1 MVGVAKWLRRQVV
14 ALEIEGSNPSAHPID
29 FLRVAALPFLF
40 VKAIV
45 VNQAARIEDVAL
57 DTNDVEIPQVGP
69 GDVLVRAKVCGL
81 CRTDLH
87 IIEGDLPKRKLP
99 VIPGHQV
106 IGVVEQVGQGVSGVK
121 PGDRVGVA
129 WLNWT
134 CGDCSFCKLGRENL
148 CTRARFTGYD
158 VDGGYGEYLS
168 TPADFVYPIPT
179 VFSDEHAAP
188 LLCGGVIGYRAL
200 KLSRLEPGQRL
211 GLYGFGSS
219 AHIVLQL
226 ARHLKCR
233 VFVFTRSAEHQEMAL
248 EMGAEWAGMAA
259 DRPPEEVDASI
270 IFAPAG
276 ELVPQALSSIKKGG
290 TLVLAGVAMSP
301 IPEMPYEL
309 LYGER
314 SVRSVANATRQ
325 DAMELLEMAT
335 QAPVETQIQTF
346 RLQEANEAL
355 RLLKAGKINGS
366 AVFMI
371 S

>member
-1 MVGVAKWLRRQVV
+1 MWPWRSRVQIPPLT
-14 ALEIEGSNPSAHPID
+14 PSIFFVSLLCD
-29 FLRVAALPFLF
+29 SYL
-40 VKAIV
+40 VKAVIL
-45 VNQAARIEDVAL
+45 NQAARIEDVAL
-57 DTNDVEIPQVGP
+57 HAKDVDIPQAGP
-69 GDVLVRAKVCGL
+69 GDVLIRVKACGL

-87 IIEGDLPKRKLP
+87 IIEGDLPQRKLP

-106 IGVVEQVGQGVSGVK
+106 IGVVEQMGHEVSGVR

-134 CGDCSFCKLGRENL
+134 CGACGFCKSGRENL
-148 CTRARFTGYD
+148 CTRAKFTGYD
-158 VDGGYGEYLS
+158 VDGGYAEYLS
-168 TPADFVYPIPT
+168 APAYFVYRIPES
-179 VFSDEHAAP
+179 FSDEHAAP

-200 KLSRLEPGQRL
+200 KLSQVGPGQSL

-226 ARHLKCR
+226 ARYLNCR
-233 VFVFTRSAEHQEMAL
+233 VFVFTRSAEHQEMAM
-248 EMGAEWAGMAA
+248 EMGVEWAGTAA
-259 DRPPEEVDASI
+259 DRSPEKMDASI

-290 TLVLAGVAMSP
+290 ALVLAGVTMSR
-301 IPEMPYEL
+301 IPEMPYQL

-314 SVRSVANATRQ
+314 SVRSVANATRR
-325 DAMELLEMAT
+325 DAIELLDIAD
-335 QAPVETQIQTF
+335 QAQIETQIQTF
-346 RLQEANEAL
+346 SLQQAGEAL

-366 AVFMI
+366 GVFVI

>member
-1 MVGVAKWLRRQVV
+1 M
-14 ALEIEGSNPSAHPID
+14 
-29 FLRVAALPFLF
+29 
-40 VKAIV
+40 KAVI

-57 DTNDVEIPQVGP
+57 DTNDVEIPRVGS
-69 GDVLVRAKVCGL
+69 GDILVRVKACGL

-106 IGVVEQVGQGVSGVK
+106 IGVVEQVGQEASGVK

-134 CGDCSFCKLGRENL
+134 CGACGFCRLGRENL
-148 CTRARFTGYD
+148 CIRARFTGYN
-158 VDGGYGEYLS
+158 VDGGYAEYIS
-168 TPADFVYPIPT
+168 APADFVYPIPES
-179 VFSDEHAAP
+179 FSDEHAAP

-200 KLSRLEPGQRL
+200 KLSQVEPGQGL

-248 EMGAEWAGMAA
+248 EMGAEWAGTAA
-259 DRPPEEVDASI
+259 DRPPEEIDSSI

-276 ELVPQALSSIKKGG
+276 ELVPQALSSMKKGG

-314 SVRSVANATRQ
+314 VLRSVANATRR
-325 DAMELLEMAT
+325 DAMELLEMAA
-335 QAPVETQIQTF
+335 QAPVETKIQTF
-346 RLQEANEAL
+346 SLQEANEAL

-366 AVFMI
+366 GVFVI
-371 S
+371 G

>member
-1 MVGVAKWLRRQVV
+1 MWPWR
-14 ALEIEGSNPSAHPID
+14 S
-29 FLRVAALPFLF
+29 RVQIPPLTPFIFFASLLCDSIF
-40 VKAIV
+40 VKAVIL
-45 VNQAARIEDVAL
+45 NQAAPIEDVAL
-57 DTNDVEIPQVGP
+57 HTTDVEVPQAGP
-69 GDVLVRAKVCGL
+69 GDVLVRVKACGL

-87 IIEGDLPKRKLP
+87 VIEGDLPQHKLP
-99 VIPGHQV
+99 LIPGHQV
-106 IGVVEQVGQGVSGVK
+106 IGVVEQMGHEVSGMR

-134 CGDCSFCKLGRENL
+134 CGSCGFCKSGRENL
-148 CTRARFTGYD
+148 CARARFTGYD
-158 VDGGYGEYLS
+158 VDGGYAEYLS
-168 TPADFVYPIPT
+168 APAYFVYRIPES
-179 VFSDEHAAP
+179 FSDEHAAP

-200 KLSRLEPGQRL
+200 KLSQVGPGQLL

-226 ARHLKCR
+226 ARHLECR

-248 EMGAEWAGMAA
+248 EMGAEWAGTAA
-259 DRPPEEVDASI
+259 DRPPQEMDASI

-276 ELVPQALSSIKKGG
+276 ELVPQALSPLRKGG
-290 TLVLAGVAMSP
+290 ALVLAGVTMSP

-314 SVRSVANATRQ
+314 SVRSVANATCR
-325 DAMELLEMAT
+325 DAMELLDIAD
-335 QAPVETQIQTF
+335 QAQIQTQIQTF
-346 RLQEANEAL
+346 SLQEASEAL

-366 AVFMI
+366 GVFVI

>member
-1 MVGVAKWLRRQVV
+1 M
-14 ALEIEGSNPSAHPID
+14 
-29 FLRVAALPFLF
+29 
-40 VKAIV
+40 KAVIL
-45 VNQAARIEDVAL
+45 NQAALIEDVAL
-57 DTNDVEIPQVGP
+57 DTNDVEVPQASP
-69 GDVLVRAKVCGL
+69 GEILIRVKACGL

-87 IIEGDLPKRKLP
+87 IIEGDLPQRKLP
-99 VIPGHQV
+99 VIPGHQA
-106 IGVVEQVGQGVSGVK
+106 IGVVEQLGQGASGVK

-134 CGDCSFCKLGRENL
+134 CGACGFCRLGQENL
-148 CTRARFTGYD
+148 CTRAEFTGYD
-158 VDGGYGEYLS
+158 VDGGYAEYIS
-168 TPADFVYPIPT
+168 APADFAYPIPDS
-179 VFSDEHAAP
+179 FSGEHAAP

-200 KLSRLEPGQRL
+200 KLSQVEPGQAL

-248 EMGAEWAGMAA
+248 EMGAEWAGTAA
-259 DRPPEEVDASI
+259 DRPPEEMDASI

-276 ELVPQALSSIKKGG
+276 ELVPQALSFIKKGG
-290 TLVLAGVAMSP
+290 TLVLAGVTMSP

-314 SVRSVANATRQ
+314 ILRSVANATRQ
-325 DAMELLEMAT
+325 DAMELLEMAA
-335 QAPVETQIQTF
+335 QAPVETQIQSF
-346 RLQEANEAL
+346 SLQEATEAL

-366 AVFMI
+366 GVFVI

>member
-1 MVGVAKWLRRQVV
+1 M
-14 ALEIEGSNPSAHPID
+14 
-29 FLRVAALPFLF
+29 
-40 VKAIV
+40 KAVV
-45 VNQAARIEDVAL
+45 VNQAAPIEDVVL
-57 DTNDVEIPQVGP
+57 HTTGVEVPQAGP
-69 GDVLVRAKVCGL
+69 GDVLIRVKACGL

-87 IIEGDLPKRKLP
+87 VIEGDLPQRKMP
-99 VIPGHQV
+99 VIPGHQA
-106 IGVVEQVGQGVSGVK
+106 IGLVEQTGQGASGVK

-134 CGDCSFCKLGRENL
+134 CGACSFCKSGRENL
-148 CTRARFTGYD
+148 CIRAGFTGYD
-158 VDGGYGEYLS
+158 VDGGYAEYIS
-168 TPADFVYPIPT
+168 VPADFVYRIPEG
-179 VFSDEHAAP
+179 FSDEHAAP

-200 KLSRLEPGQRL
+200 KLSGVETGQRL

-219 AHIVLQL
+219 AHIALQL

-248 EMGAEWAGMAA
+248 EMGAEWAGTAS
-259 DRPPEEVDASI
+259 DTPPEEMDASI

-276 ELVPQALSSIKKGG
+276 ELVPQALSSVKKGG
-290 TLVLAGVAMSP
+290 TLALAGVTMSR

-314 SVRSVANATRQ
+314 ILRSVANATRR
-325 DAMELLEMAT
+325 DAVELLEMAA

-346 RLQEANEAL
+346 GLEEANEAL

-366 AVFMI
+366 GVFVI

>member
-1 MVGVAKWLRRQVV
+1 MWPWR
-14 ALEIEGSNPSAHPID
+14 S
-29 FLRVAALPFLF
+29 RVQIPPLTPLIFFVSLLCDSYL

-57 DTNDVEIPQVGP
+57 DTNDVEVPQAGS
-69 GDVLVRAKVCGL
+69 GDVLVRVKACGL

-106 IGVVEQVGQGVSGVK
+106 IGVVEQMGQGASAVK

-134 CGDCSFCKLGRENL
+134 CGACGFCRLGRENL
-148 CTRARFTGYD
+148 CIRARFTGYN
-158 VDGGYGEYLS
+158 VDGGYAEYIS
-168 TPADFVYPIPT
+168 APADFVYPIPES
-179 VFSDEHAAP
+179 FSDEHAAP

-200 KLSRLEPGQRL
+200 KLSQVEPGQGL

-248 EMGAEWAGMAA
+248 EMGAEWAGTAA
-259 DRPPEEVDASI
+259 DRPPEEIDSSI

-276 ELVPQALSSIKKGG
+276 ELVPQALSSMKKGG

-309 LYGER
+309 TYGER
-314 SVRSVANATRQ
+314 SVRSVANATRR
-325 DAMELLEMAT
+325 DAMELLEMAA
-335 QAPVETQIQTF
+335 QAPIETQIQTF
-346 RLQEANEAL
+346 NLQEANEAL

-366 AVFMI
+366 GVFVI
-371 S
+371 G

>member
-1 MVGVAKWLRRQVV
+1 M
-14 ALEIEGSNPSAHPID
+14 
-29 FLRVAALPFLF
+29 
-40 VKAIV
+40 VKAPGCGPGDRGFKSLRSPHLLFLVKAVV
-45 VNQAARIEDVAL
+45 VNQAALIERVALHVTDVA
-57 DTNDVEIPQVGP
+57 VPRPGP
-69 GDVLVRAKVCGL
+69 GDVLVRVKACGL

-87 IIEGDLPKRKLP
+87 VIEGDLPRRKLP

-106 IGVVEQVGQGVSGVK
+106 IGVVEQAGREAVGVK

-134 CGDCSFCKLGRENL
+134 CGACGFCASGRENL
-148 CTRARFTGYD
+148 CAAARFTGYD
-158 VDGGYGEYLS
+158 VNGGYAEYLS
-168 TPADFVYPIPT
+168 APADFVYRIPET
-179 VFSDEHAAP
+179 FSDEHAAP

-200 KLSRLEPGQRL
+200 KLSSVEPGQTL

-233 VFVFTRSAEHQEMAL
+233 AFVFTRSAEHQKMAL
-248 EMGAEWAGMAA
+248 DMGAEWAGAA
-259 DRPPEEVDASI
+259 SDRPPEDTDASI

-276 ELVPQALSSIKKGG
+276 ELVPQALSLLKKGG
-290 TLVLAGVAMSP
+290 ALVLAGVTMSP

-314 SVRSVANATRQ
+314 IVRSVANATRR
-325 DAMELLEMAT
+325 DAMELLELAV
-335 QAPVETQIQTF
+335 QASIETQIQTF
-346 RLQEANEAL
+346 SLQEANEAL

-366 AVFMI
+366 GVFVI

>member
-1 MVGVAKWLRRQVV
+1 M
-14 ALEIEGSNPSAHPID
+14 
-29 FLRVAALPFLF
+29 
-40 VKAIV
+40 KAVILNEV
-45 VNQAARIEDVAL
+45 ARIEDVAL
-57 DTNDVEIPQVGP
+57 DVNDVEVPQAGF
-69 GDVLVRAKVCGL
+69 GDVLVRVNACGL

-87 IIEGDLPKRKLP
+87 IIEGDLPQRKLP
-99 VIPGHQV
+99 VIPGHQA
-106 IGVVEQVGQGVSGVK
+106 IGVVEQLGQGASGVK

-134 CGDCSFCKLGRENL
+134 CGACGFCRLGQENL
-148 CTRARFTGYD
+148 CVTARFTGYD
-158 VDGGYGEYLS
+158 VDGGYAEYIS
-168 TPADFVYPIPT
+168 APADFAYPIPDS
-179 VFSDEHAAP
+179 FSDEHAAP

-200 KLSRLEPGQRL
+200 KLSQVEPGQAL

-233 VFVFTRSAEHQEMAL
+233 VFVFTRRAEHQEMAL
-248 EMGAEWAGMAA
+248 EMGAEWAGTAA
-259 DRPPEEVDASI
+259 DRPPEEIDASI

-290 TLVLAGVAMSP
+290 SLVLAGVTMTP
-301 IPEMPYEL
+301 IPETPYEL

-314 SVRSVANATRQ
+314 ILRSVANATRQ
-325 DAMELLEMAT
+325 DAMELLEMAA
-335 QAPVETQIQTF
+335 QAPVETQIQSF
-346 RLQEANEAL
+346 SLQEATEAL

-366 AVFMI
+366 GVFVI

>member
-1 MVGVAKWLRRQVV
+1 M
-14 ALEIEGSNPSAHPID
+14 
-29 FLRVAALPFLF
+29 
-40 VKAIV
+40 KAVI

-57 DTNDVEIPQVGP
+57 DTNDVEVPQAGS
-69 GDVLVRAKVCGL
+69 GDVLVRVKACGL

-106 IGVVEQVGQGVSGVK
+106 IGVVEQMGQEASGVK

-134 CGDCSFCKLGRENL
+134 CGACGFCRLGRENL
-148 CTRARFTGYD
+148 CIRARFTGYN
-158 VDGGYGEYLS
+158 VDGGYAEYIS
-168 TPADFVYPIPT
+168 APADFVYPIPES
-179 VFSDEHAAP
+179 FSDEHAAP

-200 KLSRLEPGQRL
+200 KLSQVEPGQGL

-248 EMGAEWAGMAA
+248 EMGAEWAGTAA
-259 DRPPEEVDASI
+259 DRPPEEIDSSI

-276 ELVPQALSSIKKGG
+276 ELVPQALSSMKKGG

-309 LYGER
+309 IYGER
-314 SVRSVANATRQ
+314 SVRSVANATRR
-325 DAMELLEMAT
+325 DAMELLEMAA
-335 QAPVETQIQTF
+335 QAPIETQIQTF
-346 RLQEANEAL
+346 NLQEANEAL

-366 AVFMI
+366 GVFVI
-371 S
+371 G

>member
-1 MVGVAKWLRRQVV
+1 MWPWR
-14 ALEIEGSNPSAHPID
+14 S
-29 FLRVAALPFLF
+29 RVQIPPLTPLIFFVSLLCASYL

-57 DTNDVEIPQVGP
+57 DTNDVEVPQAGS
-69 GDVLVRAKVCGL
+69 GDVLVRVKACGL

-106 IGVVEQVGQGVSGVK
+106 IGVVEQMGQEASGVK

-134 CGDCSFCKLGRENL
+134 CGACGFCRLGRENL
-148 CTRARFTGYD
+148 CIRARFTGYN
-158 VDGGYGEYLS
+158 VDGGYAEYIS
-168 TPADFVYPIPT
+168 APADFVYPIPES
-179 VFSDEHAAP
+179 FSDEHAAP

-200 KLSRLEPGQRL
+200 KLSQVEPGQGL

-248 EMGAEWAGMAA
+248 EMGAEWAGTAA
-259 DRPPEEVDASI
+259 DRPPEEIDSSI

-276 ELVPQALSSIKKGG
+276 ELVPQALSSMKKGG

-309 LYGER
+309 IYGER
-314 SVRSVANATRQ
+314 SVRSVANATRR
-325 DAMELLEMAT
+325 DAMELLEMAA
-335 QAPVETQIQTF
+335 QAPIETQIQTF
-346 RLQEANEAL
+346 NLQEANEAL

-366 AVFMI
+366 GVFVI
-371 S
+371 G

>member
-1 MVGVAKWLRRQVV
+1 M
-14 ALEIEGSNPSAHPID
+14 
-29 FLRVAALPFLF
+29 
-40 VKAIV
+40 KAVIL
-45 VNQAARIEDVAL
+45 NQAALIEDVAL
-57 DTNDVEIPQVGP
+57 DTNDVEVPQASP
-69 GDVLVRAKVCGL
+69 GEILIRVKACGL

-87 IIEGDLPKRKLP
+87 IIEGDLPQRKLP
-99 VIPGHQV
+99 VIPGHQA
-106 IGVVEQVGQGVSGVK
+106 IGVVEQLGQGASGVK
-121 PGDRVGVA
+121 PGDCVGVA

-134 CGDCSFCKLGRENL
+134 CGACGFCRLGQENL

-158 VDGGYGEYLS
+158 VDGGYAEYTS
-168 TPADFVYPIPT
+168 APADFAYPIPDS
-179 VFSDEHAAP
+179 FSNEHAAP

-200 KLSRLEPGQRL
+200 KLSQVEPGQAL

-248 EMGAEWAGMAA
+248 EMGAEWAGTAA

-276 ELVPQALSSIKKGG
+276 ELVPQAFSSIKKGG
-290 TLVLAGVAMSP
+290 TLVLAGVTMSP

-314 SVRSVANATRQ
+314 ILRSVANATRQ
-325 DAMELLEMAT
+325 DAMELLEMAA
-335 QAPVETQIQTF
+335 QAPVETQIQSF
-346 RLQEANEAL
+346 SLQEATEAL

-366 AVFMI
+366 GVFVI